1 MVTRQSKKDELWNEV
16 ERLRQSSDEHRNRAA
31 VLESEGEHL
40 REENH
45 RLARAAQ
52 FTQELTGRVQAQN
65 EKLEI
70 LTSLTKELASFDL
83 DGVLE
88 VSVKRIPYLVGARYA
103 SVFLYD
109 REANRLVLKQHTHE
123 HDIDHVVELG
133 EVPNSLM
140 AVAVRTQRTLLID
153 DVGGFVSVDGA
164 APPRPHQNNY
174 ATSSCVV
181 APLIAAGTVEGVL
194 NLADRFDHRPFS
206 AEDQLKMIEQSCELV
221 AVSLRNAR
229 LFDAVQRAARCCS
242 LTGLR
247 NHQAFAEILEIEVRR
262 ATRYENAL
270 ALVVFKLHGIG
281 LLNANHGH
289 QAGDQLLQQVAE
301 RLQGN
306 IRDVDVAGRTGG
318 TEFGIILPE
327 QGVAGALVV
336 ANRLLDLLNVL
347 EVRIGEAQA
356 TFGVTFG
363 VVEFETKSS
372 GPELMGSA
380 LRALQDARKAG
391 KRLGVHGE

>member
-1 MVTRQSKKDELWNEV
+1 VVNRQSKKEELWSEV
-16 ERLRQSSDEHRNRAA
+16 ERLRQSTDEHRNRAA
-31 VLESEGEHL
+31 VLHSESQEL

-45 RLARAAQ
+45 RLARAAA
-52 FTQELTGRVQAQN
+52 FTQELSSKVQAQN

-123 HDIDHVVELG
+123 HDIDHVVELS

-140 AVAVRTQRTLLID
+140 AVAVRTQRTLCID
-153 DVGGFVSVDGA
+153 DLGRFVGGDGA
-164 APPRPHQNNY
+164 APPRPHQSNY
-174 ATSSCVV
+174 QTSSCVV

-206 AEDQLKMIEQSCELV
+206 AQDQLKMIEQACELV

-229 LFDAVQRAARCCS
+229 LFDAVQRAARSCS

-247 NHQAFAEILEIEVRR
+247 NHQAFAEILEVEVRR
-262 ATRYENAL
+262 ATRYENVL
-270 ALVVFKLHGIG
+270 ALVVFKLHGVG

-289 QAGDQLLQQVAE
+289 QAGDQLLQAVAD
-301 RLQGN
+301 RLQAN

-327 QGVAGALVV
+327 QGTKGALVV
-336 ANRLLDLLNVL
+336 ANRLVELLAALD
-347 EVRIGEAQA
+347 VRIGEDRAA
-356 TFGVTFG
+356 FRVTFG
-363 VVEFETKSS
+363 VVEFESSRS
-372 GPELMGSA
+372 GPELMGLA
-380 LRALQDARKAG
+380 LGALQGARKAG
-391 KRLGVHGE
+391 KPLGIHGG

>member
-1 MVTRQSKKDELWNEV
+1 MVSRQSKKEELWGEV
-16 ERLRQSSDEHRNRAA
+16 ERLRQSSDAHRNRAA
-31 VLESEGEHL
+31 VLESETGQL
-40 REENH
+40 REENL

-52 FTQELTGRVQAQN
+52 FTEELTHKIQAQN

-88 VSVKRIPYLVGARYA
+88 VSVKRIPYLVGARFA

-109 REANRLVLKQHTHE
+109 REANRLVLKQHTHG
-123 HDIDHVVELG
+123 HDIDHVVELD

-140 AVAVRTQRTLLID
+140 AVAVRTQRTLCID
-153 DVGGFVSVDGA
+153 DLGRFVSEGA
-164 APPRPHQNNY
+164 APPRPHQKNY

-206 AEDQLKMIEQSCELV
+206 AEDQLKMVEQACELV

-229 LFDAVQRAARCCS
+229 LFDQVQRAARSCS

-247 NHQAFAEILEIEVRR
+247 NHQAFAEILDIEVRR
-262 ATRYENAL
+262 ATRYGNAL
-270 ALVVFKLHGIG
+270 ALVVFKLHGVG
-281 LLNANHGH
+281 LLNANQGH
-289 QAGDQLLQQVAE
+289 QAGDQLLQAVATQ
-301 RLQGN
+301 LQGN

-327 QGVAGALVV
+327 QGTAGALVV
-336 ANRLLDLLNVL
+336 ANRLIDLFAVLDVQ
-347 EVRIGEAQA
+347 IGETRAA
-356 TFGVTFG
+356 FEVSFGVA
-363 VVEFETKSS
+363 EFKKEST
-372 GPELMGSA
+372 GPELMGAA
-380 LRALQDARKAG
+380 LSRQQDARKAG
-391 KRLGVHGE
+391 KRLGVDEA